1 MKSHPIKGLR
11 HFVRIPFGAD
21 VLLTLNGQT
30 MKVHLLDIS
39 LKGAL
44 VQCDSDHVFALRD
57 TCQLK
62 LPMAEDGE
70 GIVMSGRIVHVKG
83 PLIGLESSS
92 IDLTSLTRL
101 RRLIEL
107 NSGDPE
113 LMNREIRQLIA
124 DH

>member
-21 VLLTLNGQT
+21 VLLTLDAKPI
-30 MKVHLLDIS
+30 KVHLLDIS

-44 VQCDSDHVFALRD
+44 VQSDSDQGLTLRD
-57 TCQLK
+57 NCQLK

-70 GIVMSGRIVHVKG
+70 GIVMDGRIVHVKG
-83 PLIGLESSS
+83 TLIGIESSS